1 MVLLAVFIA
10 GYTIFG
16 LVSFSTLNTLRIDG
30 QLYNQIIMSKDLIVD
45 VLSPPEYII
54 ESYLDVLLEVEETNP
69 ALQSGDRERA
79 AELAYG
85 ELKNLYSTHR
95 ESVDQVVKG
104 ATEKYENTEALS
116 NMTVQRDT
124 EVLIAIAFVINAV
137 AAVIVFFVVKSI
149 TKPIANIAS
158 VTDTLVKNGKNVKS
172 LLEASEVGRTGLQEV
187 AQNIQ
192 EIASSMDEMASGSDQ
207 INTAVNHVN
216 EISGKNREAID
227 HLTREVSWFKVE

>member
-1 MVLLAVFIA
+1 MRNIFANISIGKKPMVLLAVFIA

-45 VLSPPEYII
+45 VLPPPEYII
-54 ESYLDVLLEVEETNP
+54 ESYLDVLWRWRKPTP
-69 ALQSGDRERA
+69 PCKA
-79 AELAYG
+79 A
-85 ELKNLYSTHR
+85 
-95 ESVDQVVKG
+95 
-104 ATEKYENTEALS
+104 
-116 NMTVQRDT
+116 
-124 EVLIAIAFVINAV
+124 I
-137 AAVIVFFVVKSI
+137 VKSI

-227 HLTREVSWFKVE
+227 HLTKEVSWFKVE